1 MKKYKSLEIPFINKY
16 IVKNLCAFDEF
27 YYFESE
33 EIIEEAETISDEEF
47 ETACSKIIYMEP
59 ESITISEPQPTN
71 QEIKNMISSIE
82 KTQLTLIQQAVEKS
96 NNELRQEGAD
106 TAILELIKKGIL

>member
-1 MKKYKSLEIPFINKY
+1 MPRYAQINVITGEVVSDSQLLETSAENLILISDDFDLTNKKWDFNTISWVEYTPDPIEL
-16 IVKNLCAFDEF
+16 
-27 YYFESE
+27 ESE
-33 EIIEEAETISDEEF
+33 EEYVS
-47 ETACSKIIYMEP
+47 
-59 ESITISEPQPTN
+59 N
-71 QEIKNMISSIE
+71 NEIRDMISNIE